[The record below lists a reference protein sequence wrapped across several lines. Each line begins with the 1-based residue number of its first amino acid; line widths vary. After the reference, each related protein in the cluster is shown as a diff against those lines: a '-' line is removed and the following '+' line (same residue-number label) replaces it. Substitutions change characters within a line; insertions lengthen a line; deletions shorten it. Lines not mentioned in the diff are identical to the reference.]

1 MPSIGFTPYEF
12 LNLIIL
18 AFLLGFG
25 WSAGCWLWSVI
36 VSALNRGKAP

>member
-1 MPSIGFTPYEF
+1 MNINFTPW
-12 LNLIIL
+12 LIANWLIL

-36 VSALNRGKAP
+36 TNALKRTP